1 MIELLSVLFAAAGI
15 FAAVMTLYLL
25 VGIVLAE
32 FANASRASALD
43 ATPPR
48 AGLWEASKGVPPQHK
63 QVQAADLHRLRR
75 RKRTGPRPTRRGV
88 GLVGHKG
95 RSRSATTPV

>member
-15 FAAVMTLYLL
+15 FGAVMTLYLL
-25 VGIVLAE
+25 VEIVLAE
-32 FANASRASALD
+32 FANASRLSALD

-48 AGLWEASKGVPPQHK
+48 AGLWEGSKGVLPPDK
-63 QVQAADLHRLRR
+63 TVEAADLHRLRR
-75 RKRTGPRPTRRGV
+75 RKRAGPRPTRRGV

-95 RSRSATTPV
+95 RSRSATTAV